1 MLCQAPKCAPVQ
13 QQHPHVYALSRC
25 SSAALSMLCYHNFH
39 RAMPAGNMTASG
51 ILQGTTLVAEVL
63 PLLRFIQA
71 VVHHAAKPCVSHQ
84 QPVTATDTRPTATAA
99 QPQAALQGSRPTV
112 TGAEADMTQAPAAAS
127 VAAPTAATGAGAAA
141 GAAAGTAATTCFLI
155 FKWCSIVVRVF
166 DTATQLDCCS
176 YGPYTELACQKRSGS
191 RTVSGGLEVHA
202 LIVCFVQLKA
212 CRKLLVHCRVASLA
226 QLPSF
231 GISCVLSCSIVFS
244 LETQNGSFGI
254 QLYIIHSVSYVVLRQ
269 GLCQP

>member
-1 MLCQAPKCAPVQ
+1 
-13 QQHPHVYALSRC
+13 
-25 SSAALSMLCYHNFH
+25 
-39 RAMPAGNMTASG
+39 MTASG
-51 ILQGTTLVAEVL
+51 IVQGTALVAEVL

-71 VVHHAAKPCVSHQ
+71 VVHHAAKPCVSPQ
-84 QPVTATDTRPTATAA
+84 QPSTATDTRPTTIA
-99 QPQAALQGSRPTV
+99 QPQAPLQGSRPTA

-141 GAAAGTAATTCFLI
+141 GAAAGTAATTCLLVV
-155 FKWCSIVVRVF
+155 KWCSIVIRVF
-166 DTATQLDCCS
+166 TMAIQLDCCS

-226 QLPSF
+226 QLPSV
-231 GISCVLSCSIVFS
+231 GISCVLSCSVAFS

-254 QLYIIHSVSYVVLRQ
+254 QLYIIHSVSCVVLRQ
-269 GLCQP
+269 GLSQP